1 MSSFWCSFWST
12 HFDDELSHFIY
23 NTVVSFHFVSFHSFW
38 VYEMRQLI
46 IKMSSSKWTSK
57 WVHQNH
63 HNELSHFTLSH
74 FTHFELS
81 EVGLDGA
88 VCISVAVL
96 QCELQCE
103 MQCELQSEMQCVGV
117 GLMVHVYPC
126 VVRSCLIVLLLR
138 LITMYDSGIQ
148 SSFWVV
154 RSCPID
160 LLLRL
165 ITTYESG
172 IQSSESSHSNDWM
185 PLSGVATISRLLEM
199 IGLFCKRALQNRRY
213 SAKAT
218 CNFKEPTNCSHPIW
232 EYDSDDWMPLY
243 EAFRRVW
250 MPLSDDSL
258 LLMLIFTWIVNLLG
272 RRRRMCSSGYHAREP
287 CSDGFLPFMMIW
299 RWRTNLLARR
309 WHTATHCNTL
319 QHTATR
325 SSFND
330 DM

>member
-103 MQCELQSEMQCVGV
+103 LQSELQSEMQCVGV
-117 GLMVHVYPC
+117 GLMVRVYQC

-185 PLSGVATISRLLEM
+185 PLSGVATISRLQVS
-199 IGLFCKRALQNRRY
+199 FA
-213 SAKAT
+213 
-218 CNFKEPTNCSHPIW
+218 KEPYKT
-232 EYDSDDWMPLY
+232 DDIL
-243 EAFRRVW
+243 RKRHVI
-250 MPLSDDSL
+250 LRSL
-258 LLMLIFTWIVNLLG
+258 LIVATPYESTIQTIECHSMRHSDESGCHSQTILFSWCWYSHG
-272 RRRRMCSSGYHAREP
+272 SSTY
-287 CSDGFLPFMMIW
+287 
-299 RWRTNLLARR
+299 
-309 WHTATHCNTL
+309 
-319 QHTATR
+319 
-325 SSFND
+325 
-330 DM
+330 